1 MAIYERSIQNKKD
14 KNGVSTNREGK
25 VYDVNLKYRSEAGY
39 WKTYAKRGFKTKR
52 EALDHEAQMRL
63 KLAKPDYS
71 ADLAKKGK
79 DKLSDYLEDWLAEYC
94 YHNVRPNTYAGY
106 FRNIK
111 NHINP
116 SIGQVPLNAVS
127 GPILDKL
134 YRQMLNEGYAPNT
147 VKYIHR
153 TMSVA
158 MEHAMKYGYI
168 ESNPAKKTL
177 TKFSGEVDI
186 PQPYSVEQI
195 RFLLDNVKDPQWRF
209 IIVMG
214 GLYGLRRNEV
224 LGLKWDNVDLINNQF
239 AIVEQRAGFQA
250 MRRSDKDTAD
260 LKEKFS
266 RRVLPITE
274 ESKEYFLAVQQYRQ
288 ENIDRLKEFYD
299 DRGFILTRPNGLPL
313 DETHISRQFNLI
325 VSSFDMPH
333 QRFHDLRHAAA
344 TNMHQLTGDFY
355 TIGEI
360 LGHSLKG
367 IGNTL
372 GFVGGLEAVTER
384 YVDVRLERKR
394 YVLEAY
400 HKAVMAKDEGR

>member
-25 VYDVNLKYRSEAGY
+25 VYDVNLKYRSEYGY

-116 SIGQVPLNAVS
+116 NIGQVPLNAVS

-134 YRQMLNEGYAPNT
+134 YRQLLNEGYAPNT

-224 LGLKWDNVDLINNQF
+224 LGLKWENVDLLNNQF

-288 ENIDRLKEFYD
+288 ENMDRVKEFYD

>member
-25 VYDVNLKYRSEAGY
+25 VYDVNLKYRSEYGY

-71 ADLAKKGK
+71 AELAKKGK

-116 SIGQVPLNAVS
+116 NIGQVPLNAVS

-134 YRQMLNEGYAPNT
+134 YRQLLNEGYAPNT

-186 PQPYSVEQI
+186 PQPYSIEQI
-195 RFLLDNVKDPQWRF
+195 RFLLDNIKDPQWRF

-224 LGLKWDNVDLINNQF
+224 LGLKWENVDLVNNQF

-266 RRVLPITE
+266 RRVLPITD

-288 ENIDRLKEFYD
+288 ENIDRLKELYD

-344 TNMHQLTGDFY
+344 TNMHQLTGDFF

-400 HKAVMAKDEGR
+400 HKAVTARDEGR

>member
-1 MAIYERSIQNKKD
+1 M
-14 KNGVSTNREGK
+14 KNE
-25 VYDVNLKYRSEAGY
+25 KYA
-39 WKTYAKRGFKTKR
+39 
-52 EALDHEAQMRL
+52 
-63 KLAKPDYS
+63 
-71 ADLAKKGK
+71 
-79 DKLSDYLEDWLAEYC
+79 LSD
-94 YHNVRPNTYAGY
+94 
-106 FRNIK
+106 FRHLTKSLIK
-111 NHINP
+111 FFKM
-116 SIGQVPLNAVS
+116 SQETALYYVS
-127 GPILDKL
+127 CWFRLHV
-134 YRQMLNEGYAPNT
+134 Q
-147 VKYIHR
+147 
-153 TMSVA
+153 
-158 MEHAMKYGYI
+158 
-168 ESNPAKKTL
+168 TL
-177 TKFSGEVDI
+177 TPPK
-186 PQPYSVEQI
+186 
-195 RFLLDNVKDPQWRF
+195 FLLDNVKDPQWRF

-224 LGLKWDNVDLINNQF
+224 LGLKWENVDLINNQF

-250 MRRSDKDTAD
+250 MRRSNKDTAD

-266 RRVLPITE
+266 RRVLPITD

-288 ENIDRLKEFYD
+288 ENMNRLKEFYD

-400 HKAVMAKDEGR
+400 HKAVITKDGGR

>member
-25 VYDVNLKYRSEAGY
+25 VYDVNLKYRSEYGY

-116 SIGQVPLNAVS
+116 NIGQVPLNAVS

-134 YRQMLNEGYAPNT
+134 YRQLLNEGYAPNT

-195 RFLLDNVKDPQWRF
+195 RFLLDNVKDAQWRF

-224 LGLKWDNVDLINNQF
+224 LGLKWENVDLVNNQF

-266 RRVLPITE
+266 RRVLPITD

-325 VSSFDMPH
+325 VSSFEMPH

-344 TNMHQLTGDFY
+344 TNMHQLTGDFF

-394 YVLEAY
+394 YVLETY
-400 HKAVMAKDEGR
+400 HKAVMTKDEGR

>member
-1 MAIYERSIQNKKD
+1 MAIYERIIQNKKD

-25 VYDVNLKYRSEAGY
+25 VYDVNLKYRSEYGY

-63 KLAKPDYS
+63 KLAKQDYS

-116 SIGQVPLNAVS
+116 NIGQVPLNAVS

-134 YRQMLNEGYAPNT
+134 YRQLLNEGYAPNT

-177 TKFSGEVDI
+177 TKFSGDVDI

-195 RFLLDNVKDPQWRF
+195 RFLLENVKDPQWRF

-224 LGLKWDNVDLINNQF
+224 LGLKWENVDLVNNQF

-266 RRVLPITE
+266 RRVLPITD

-288 ENIDRLKEFYD
+288 ENMDKLKELYD

>member
-14 KNGVSTNREGK
+14 KNGVATNREGK
-25 VYDVNLKYRSEAGY
+25 VYDVNLKYKTNAGD

-71 ADLAKKGK
+71 ADLAQKGK
-79 DKLSDYLEDWLAEYC
+79 DKLSDYLEDWLADYAF
-94 YHNVRPNTYAGY
+94 HNVRPNTYAGY

-111 NHINP
+111 LHINP
-116 SIGQVPLNAVS
+116 NIGQIPLNAVS

-134 YRQMLNEGYAPNT
+134 YRQLLGEGFAPNT
-147 VKYIHR
+147 VKYVHR
-153 TMSVA
+153 TLSVSL
-158 MEHAMKYGYI
+158 EHATKYGYI
-168 ESNPAKKTL
+168 ESNPTKKTL
-177 TKFSGEVDI
+177 TKFTGEVDI
-186 PQPYSVEQI
+186 PQPYSIEQI
-195 RFLLDNVKDPQWRF
+195 KFLLDNVKDPQWRF

-224 LGLKWDNVDLINNQF
+224 LGLKWENVDLANNQF
-239 AIVEQRAGFQA
+239 AIVEQRAGFEA
-250 MRRSDKDTAD
+250 KRRSNSDTAE

-266 RRVLPITE
+266 KRVLPITA
-274 ESKEYFLAVQQYRQ
+274 ESKEYFLAVQKYRQ
-288 ENIDRLKEFYD
+288 ESMDRLKELYD

-325 VSSFDMPH
+325 VAGFNMPH

-344 TNMHQLTGDFY
+344 TNMHQLTGDFF

-372 GFVGGLEAVTER
+372 GFIGGLEAVTER

-394 YVLEAY
+394 YVLEVY
-400 HKAVMAKDEGR
+400 HKAVHSRDEGR

>member
-25 VYDVNLKYRSEAGY
+25 VYDVNLKYRSEYGY

-116 SIGQVPLNAVS
+116 NIGQVPLNAVS

-134 YRQMLNEGYAPNT
+134 YRQLLNDGYAPNT

-195 RFLLDNVKDPQWRF
+195 KFLLDNVKDPQWRF

-224 LGLKWDNVDLINNQF
+224 LGLKWENVDLINNQF

-250 MRRSDKDTAD
+250 MRRSDKDTVD

-266 RRVLPITE
+266 RRVLPITD

-288 ENIDRLKEFYD
+288 ENIDRQKEFYD

-400 HKAVMAKDEGR
+400 HKAVMGRDEGR

>member
-52 EALDHEAQMRL
+52 EALDHEAQMRI

-116 SIGQVPLNAVS
+116 NIGQIPLNAVS

-186 PQPYSVEQI
+186 PQPYTVEQI
-195 RFLLDNVKDPQWRF
+195 KFLLDNVKDPQWRF

-224 LGLKWDNVDLINNQF
+224 LGLKWENVDLVNNQF

-266 RRVLPITE
+266 RRVLPITD

-288 ENIDRLKEFYD
+288 ENMDRLKEFYD

>member
-25 VYDVNLKYRSEAGY
+25 VYDVNLKYRSESGY

-116 SIGQVPLNAVS
+116 NIGQVPLNAVS

-134 YRQMLNEGYAPNT
+134 YRQLLNEGYAPNT

-224 LGLKWDNVDLINNQF
+224 LGLKWENVDLVNNQF

-250 MRRSDKDTAD
+250 MRRSDKDTAA

-266 RRVLPITE
+266 RRVLPITD

-372 GFVGGLEAVTER
+372 GFAGGLEAVTER

-394 YVLEAY
+394 YVLEVY
-400 HKAVMAKDEGR
+400 HKAAHARDEGR

>member
-25 VYDVNLKYRSEAGY
+25 VYDVNLKYRSESGY

-116 SIGQVPLNAVS
+116 NIGQVPLNAVS

-134 YRQMLNEGYAPNT
+134 YRQLLNEGYAPNT

-195 RFLLDNVKDPQWRF
+195 KFLLDNVMDPQWRF

-224 LGLKWDNVDLINNQF
+224 LGLKWENVDLINNQF
-239 AIVEQRAGFQA
+239 AIVEQRAGSEA
-250 MRRSDKDTAD
+250 KRRSDKDTAD

-266 RRVLPITE
+266 RRLLPITE

-400 HKAVMAKDEGR
+400 HKAVIARDEGR

>member
-25 VYDVNLKYRSEAGY
+25 VYDVNLKYRSEYGY

-116 SIGQVPLNAVS
+116 NIGQVPLNAVS

-134 YRQMLNEGYAPNT
+134 YRQLLNEGYAPNT

-195 RFLLDNVKDPQWRF
+195 KFLLDNVKDPQWRF

-224 LGLKWDNVDLINNQF
+224 LGLKWENVDLINNQF

-250 MRRSDKDTAD
+250 MRRFDKDTAD

-266 RRVLPITE
+266 KRVLPITE
-274 ESKEYFLAVQQYRQ
+274 DSKEYFLAVKQNRQ
-288 ENIDRLKEFYD
+288 ENMDKLKELYD

-400 HKAVMAKDEGR
+400 HKAVMARDEGR